1 MNLHNLFL
9 EAGEQP
15 VYYFAYGML
24 TDPEIMDG
32 IELVGVAKLPNFRY
46 EMFEYANVV
55 PEPSSVV
62 YGCLWRVDRRIIAN
76 LDRVEGYPTLYDRK
90 TVPVYVKGQKYAAE
104 LYTMTPAT
112 REQLA
117 DTSPSESYIEKIE
130 RGYSHAGVPLA
141 QVDAAIDEL
150 YSRHQVDEAAM
161 NPTSFAAA
169 IGTGQEQGVLVGF
182 EFEVC
187 IPKRS
192 IKTMTMPEEP
202 ANQSRTTANI
212 AEFFYEHD
220 VFDNVDTYDFPPEKF
235 DQTFK
240 LKPGAQG
247 IVYPSMVETCKRVRE
262 ENLPKIKELFNQI
275 PEKKRKQFISW
286 LKDHKPGVFED
297 ELLFANAL
305 GRVVYFQS
313 RGQMELLGHRIQS
326 LATACTDYGVLI
338 RSMLGTRRAS
348 DTFEKFPEVF
358 DFDPAAVY
366 KLLNL
371 EQFGDEDDYDDY
383 DDENYIDGAKLL
395 KPYVQQ
401 AMGTNVIIYNEYHQD
416 TKNLTDWYIEPDG
429 SLEPSNDDSA
439 AEVVSPPM
447 PANQAM
453 DSLKK
458 FYGIAKQLNL
468 YTSEKNSTGL
478 HINVSIPKDIDILK
492 LAMFL
497 GDQHVLQMFDR
508 QDNEYASSVLKR
520 MQRHEPKLK
529 NNQLDLEMLQKIAQD
544 STRSHYASISQGGK
558 YLSFRHAGG
567 DYLNR
572 YEDIV
577 NVVGRF
583 VRGMII
589 ASDPN
594 AYRNEYMKKL
604 TAFFAPKQDQTQTST
619 ASALKEV
626 YSMLRQQGLPMY
638 TFNVMLT
645 AKVSRIAT
653 IAQFIDENSNF
664 YVGDN
669 VTSVVQ
675 QSAAAKQD
683 IIGKLR
689 SPDLKARAQQAK
701 PAAFVTFVTA
711 MDSYT
716 LYEIETRMKRP
727 LPQGVNTIFNDNDQA
742 VGYYTVTKTFL
753 PPNDPET
760 QKALKIFAQEYIKQM
775 KRERTSARRRAT
787 RQRNQAA
794 RANS

>member
-46 EMFEYANVV
+46 EMFAYANVV

-76 LDRVEGYPTLYDRK
+76 LDRIEGYPKLYDRK
-90 TVPVYVKGQKYAAE
+90 TVPVYVDGEKYAAE

-112 REQLA
+112 REELA
-117 DTSPSESYIEKIE
+117 DTAPTESYIDKIE
-130 RGYSHAGVPLA
+130 RGYTHAGVPLD
-141 QVDAAIDEL
+141 QVDAALDAL
-150 YSRHQVDEAAM
+150 YGEEVNEAAM
-161 NPTSFAAA
+161 NPKSFAAA

-192 IKTMTMPEEP
+192 IKTMTMPDEP
-202 ANQSRTTANI
+202 ETKSYTAKEI
-212 AEFFYEHD
+212 TDIIYEYD
-220 VFDNVDTYDFPPEKF
+220 VFDGNLDTGDYPIEKF

-240 LKPGAQG
+240 VKPGAP
-247 IVYPSMVETCKRVRE
+247 VAYPTMAETYKNLRE
-262 ENLPKIKELFNQI
+262 INLPKIKELFDKV
-275 PEKKRKQFISW
+275 PAKTRKRYIDALKQTRPDAFN
-286 LKDHKPGVFED
+286 D
-297 ELLFANAL
+297 EIKFARNFGRALYYGERGRNESLGYEINKLSSLESYHTLLNA
-305 GRVVYFQS
+305 
-313 RGQMELLGHRIQS
+313 
-326 LATACTDYGVLI
+326 
-338 RSMLGTRRAS
+338 MLGTATYY
-348 DTFEKFPEVF
+348 DAMQKFSNVF
-358 DFDPAAVY
+358 DFDPNAVY

-371 EQFGDEDDYDDY
+371 EVYDDDEDDYY
-383 DDENYIDGAKLL
+383 DDEDYADGAKLL
-395 KPYVQQ
+395 KPYIQQ
-401 AMGTNVIIYNEYHQD
+401 AMGANVIIYNDYHQD
-416 TKNLTDWYIEPDG
+416 VKNLTDWYIEPDG
-429 SLEPSNDDSA
+429 SLDPSGSDSA

-468 YTSEKNSTGL
+468 YTSAKNSTGL

-508 QDNEYASSVLKR
+508 QDNEYADSVLKR

-529 NNQLDLEMLQKIAQD
+529 NNQLDMEMLQKIAQD
-544 STRSHYASISQGGK
+544 STKSHYASISQGGK

-594 AYRNEYMKKL
+594 AYRSEYLKKL
-604 TAFFAPKQDQTQTST
+604 STFFAPRAQDHSTESAAIKQ
-619 ASALKEV
+619 V
-626 YSMLRQQGLPMY
+626 YDVLRQQGLPMY

-645 AKVSRIAT
+645 STVSKAST
-653 IAQFIDENSNF
+653 IAQYIDENSNF
-664 YVGDN
+664 YVGN
-669 VTSVVQ
+669 KITSVTQ
-675 QSAAAKQD
+675 QSPAAKQD

-689 SPDLKARAQQAK
+689 SPVVHARAQQAK
-701 PAAFVTFVTA
+701 PQAFITFVTA
-711 MDSYT
+711 PDSNSIYN
-716 LYEIETRMKRP
+716 IQSRITRV
-727 LPQGVNTIFNDNDQA
+727 LPEGVTTIYNYNDQT

-760 QKALKIFAQEYIKQM
+760 KTALKDIAHLYMSTM

-794 RANS
+794 RNRS